1 MTVQWL
7 RLGASNAGAQVS
19 IPGQGTRSHM
29 LQLRPGMALK
39 SKWKKCEKS
48 SKKNNEGRLAALG
61 GEHYKATVS
70 NDAKQTDQ

>member
-1 MTVQWL
+1 
-7 RLGASNAGAQVS
+7 
-19 IPGQGTRSHM
+19 M
-29 LQLRPGMALK
+29 LQLRPGMDLK

-70 NDAKQTDQ
+70 NNAKQTDQQKKARTPEVARNTHSYLTHKDGTC

>member
-1 MTVQWL
+1 
-7 RLGASNAGAQVS
+7 
-19 IPGQGTRSHM
+19 M
-29 LQLRPGMALK
+29 LQLRPGMDLK

-70 NDAKQTDQ
+70 NNAKQTDQ

>member
-1 MTVQWL
+1 
-7 RLGASNAGAQVS
+7 
-19 IPGQGTRSHM
+19 M
-29 LQLRPGMALK
+29 LQLRPGMDLK

-70 NDAKQTDQ
+70 NNAKQTSVIYIGECVAYVFL